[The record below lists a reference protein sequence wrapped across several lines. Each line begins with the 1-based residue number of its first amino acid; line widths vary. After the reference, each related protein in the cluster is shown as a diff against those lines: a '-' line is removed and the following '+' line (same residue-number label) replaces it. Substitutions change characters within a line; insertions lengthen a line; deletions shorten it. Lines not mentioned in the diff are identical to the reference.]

1 MFVILTYDV
10 NQKRVSK
17 VMRTCRKYLF
27 HVQNS
32 VFEGTITEAKLNR
45 LKVELE
51 NKIDKTVDRI
61 CVYEF
66 DSTRYSRREQI
77 GATEELSNI
86 ID

>member
-10 NQKRVSK
+10 NRKLVSK
-17 VMRTCRKYLF
+17 VMKTCRKYLF

-32 VFEGTITEAKLNR
+32 VFEGTITEAKLKR
-45 LKVELE
+45 LKGELE
-51 NKIDKTVDRI
+51 NKIDKTADRI

-66 DSTRYSRREQI
+66 DSTKYSRKVQL
-77 GATEELSNI
+77 GSVEEISNI

>member
-32 VFEGTITEAKLNR
+32 VFEGTITGAKLNQ

-51 NKIDKTVDRI
+51 NKIDKAVDRI

-77 GATEELSNI
+77 GATEEISNI